1 MVSPIGCRD
10 KTFQQTYQTSEKKEW
25 RQQGMEKGQ
34 GAMKNGPQVFAKK
47 PPTRRR
53 KLESALHDPQK
64 GCLPEFLRQEK
75 GTEKC

>member
-1 MVSPIGCRD
+1 
-10 KTFQQTYQTSEKKEW
+10 
-25 RQQGMEKGQ
+25 MEKGQ